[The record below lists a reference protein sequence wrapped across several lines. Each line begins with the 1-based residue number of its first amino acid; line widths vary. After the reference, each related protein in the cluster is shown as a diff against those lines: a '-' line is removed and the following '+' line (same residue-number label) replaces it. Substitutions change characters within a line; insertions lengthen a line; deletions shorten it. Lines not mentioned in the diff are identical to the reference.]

1 MNTGLFRPASVAEAL
16 ALLAR
21 LPEARIIAGGASLVA
36 MINARLADPAALVS
50 LARIEELQQITE
62 SPGGGL
68 RIGAMARHRDL
79 AAETRF
85 SGTLAVVQMAAAQIA
100 NATVR
105 NMGTIGGAVAHA
117 DPGLDY
123 PPALVAAGAM
133 IEIAAAGGRRQMPA
147 GDFFVDWYATALQ
160 PGEMV
165 AAVHL
170 PAARP
175 GVGLYHK
182 FARVS
187 GDYATVSVA
196 LTMVRDGVR
205 DGVHDGVRD
214 GVRDG
219 AAIVTRA
226 AIGGCGP
233 TPLMITEANRL
244 LSGDPTAQDLRR
256 AGELLQAA
264 ADPVDDVRGSAEY
277 RRMLIPRMLAR
288 AFDEARV
295 RAAASP

>member
-1 MNTGLFRPASVAEAL
+1 MDTGLFRPASVAEAL

-21 LPEARIIAGGASLVA
+21 LPDARLISGGASLVA
-36 MINARLADPAALVS
+36 MINARLAEPAALVS
-50 LARIEELQQITE
+50 LAGIEELKEIAE
-62 SPGGGL
+62 APGGGF

-79 AAETRF
+79 AAESRF
-85 SGTLAVVQMAAAQIA
+85 GGTLAVLQMAAAQIA

-123 PPALVAAGAM
+123 PPALVAADAR
-133 IEIAAAGGRRQMPA
+133 IEIAAAAGRRRMA
-147 GDFFVDWYATALQ
+147 AAEFFVDWFTTALQ

-165 AAVHL
+165 SAVHL

-175 GVGLYHK
+175 GIGLYHK

-196 LTMVRDGVR
+196 LTMVREGS
-205 DGVHDGVRD
+205 
-214 GVRDG
+214 
-219 AAIVTRA
+219 AISTRA

-233 TPLMITEANRL
+233 TPLMLAEANRL
-244 LSGDPTAQDLRR
+244 LSGDPTAEDLRR
-256 AGELLQAA
+256 AGNLLQAA

-288 AFDEARV
+288 AFDEARL
-295 RAAASP
+295 RAGAAR

>member
-36 MINARLADPAALVS
+36 MINARLVDPAALVT
-50 LARIEELQQITE
+50 LAGIEELTGIAE
-62 SPGGGL
+62 APGGGY
-68 RIGAMARHRDL
+68 RIGAMVRHRDL
-79 AAETRF
+79 ALQTRF
-85 SGTLAVVQMAAAQIA
+85 GGTLAVVQMAAVQIA

-123 PPALVAAGAM
+123 PPALIAADAK
-133 IEIAAAGGRRQMPA
+133 IEIAGPGGRRQLSA
-147 GDFFVDWYATALQ
+147 QEFFVDWYATALQ

-165 AAVHL
+165 SAVHL

-182 FARVS
+182 LARVS

-196 LTMVRDGVR
+196 LTMA
-205 DGVHDGVRD
+205 HDGE
-214 GVRDG
+214 
-219 AAIVTRA
+219 AIDTRV

-233 TPLMITEANRL
+233 TPLMIEEVNRL
-244 LSGDPTAQDLRR
+244 LSGRPSAQDLRR
-256 AGELLQAA
+256 AGELLQDA

-277 RRMLIPRMLAR
+277 RLMLIPRMLAR
-288 AFDEARV
+288 AYDEARV
-295 RAAASP
+295 RGGAT

>member
-1 MNTGLFRPASVAEAL
+1 MNTGLFHPASVAEAL

-21 LPEARIIAGGASLVA
+21 LPEARIISGGASLVA

-50 LARIEELQQITE
+50 LARIEELKEITE
-62 SPGGGL
+62 APGGGF

-79 AAETRF
+79 AAEARF

-123 PPALVAAGAM
+123 PPALVAADAR

-147 GDFFVDWYATALQ
+147 AEFFVDWYTTALQ

-165 AAVHL
+165 SAVHL

-196 LTMVRDGVR
+196 LAVA
-205 DGVHDGVRD
+205 
-214 GVRDG
+214 RDG
-219 AAIVTRA
+219 AAILTRA

-233 TPLMITEANRL
+233 TPLMIDEANRL
-244 LSGDPTAQDLRR
+244 LSGDPTAEDLRR
-256 AGELLQAA
+256 AGDLLQAA

-295 RAAASP
+295 RTGATR

>member
-1 MNTGLFRPASVAEAL
+1 MNTGLFRPTSVADAL

-36 MINARLADPAALVS
+36 MINARLADPTALVS
-50 LARIEELQQITE
+50 LARIEELKEITE
-62 SPGGGL
+62 APGGGF

-123 PPALVAAGAM
+123 PPALVAADAR
-133 IEIAAAGGRRQMPA
+133 IEIAAALGRRRMPA
-147 GDFFVDWYATALQ
+147 GEFFVDWYTTALQ

-165 AAVHL
+165 SAVHL

-187 GDYATVSVA
+187 GDYATASVA
-196 LTMVRDGVR
+196 MTM
-205 DGVHDGVRD
+205 
-214 GVRDG
+214 VRDG
-219 AAIVTRA
+219 AAILTRA

-233 TPLMITEANRL
+233 APLMMDEVNRL
-244 LSGDPTAQDLRR
+244 LSGNPSAEDLRR
-256 AGELLQAA
+256 AGDLLQAA

-295 RAAASP
+295 RAGASR

>member
-16 ALLAR
+16 ALLER
-21 LPEARIIAGGASLVA
+21 LPDARIIAGGASLVA

-50 LARIEELQQITE
+50 LARIEELTEITE
-62 SPGGGL
+62 LPGGGF
-68 RIGAMARHRDL
+68 RIGAMACHRDL

-85 SGTLAVVQMAAAQIA
+85 SGTLSVVRMSAAQIA

-123 PPALVAAGAM
+123 PPALVAADAR
-133 IEIAAAGGRRQMPA
+133 IEIAAALGRRQMPA
-147 GDFFVDWYATALQ
+147 GEFFVDWYTTALQ

-165 AAVHL
+165 TAVHL
-170 PAARP
+170 PAARS

-187 GDYATVSVA
+187 GDYATASVA
-196 LTMVRDGVR
+196 LTMVRDG
-205 DGVHDGVRD
+205 
-214 GVRDG
+214 
-219 AAIVTRA
+219 AAILTLA

-233 TPLMITEANRL
+233 TPLMSAEANRL
-244 LSGDPTAQDLRR
+244 LSGDPTAEDVRR
-256 AGELLQAA
+256 AGDLLQAA
-264 ADPVDDVRGSAEY
+264 ADPLDDVRGSAEY
-277 RRMLIPRMLAR
+277 RRLLIPRMLAR

-295 RAAASP
+295 RAGASR